1 MAVLRTQLEIKAD
14 IRNIQRDVQYLHY
27 LITRKSATSAA
38 VAREPQERDERIT
51 QYVPCATIEELK
63 NLNRKLETDADFLRH
78 SVSYYNHPVVMC
90 AHGLVCNCYAF
101 NVFQIEFFTVED
113 YDRTVKKKNWRRL

>member
-27 LITRKSATSAA
+27 LITRKSAPTAA
-38 VAREPQERDERIT
+38 AAGEPQERDERIT
-51 QYVPCATIEELK
+51 QYVPCATMEELK

-78 SVSYYNHPVVMC
+78 SVS
-90 AHGLVCNCYAF
+90 
-101 NVFQIEFFTVED
+101 
-113 YDRTVKKKNWRRL
+113 

>member
-27 LITRKSATSAA
+27 LITRKSA
-38 VAREPQERDERIT
+38 AREPQERDERIT
-51 QYVPCATIEELK
+51 QYVPCATMEELK

-78 SVSYYNHPVVMC
+78 SVS
-90 AHGLVCNCYAF
+90 
-101 NVFQIEFFTVED
+101 
-113 YDRTVKKKNWRRL
+113 